1 MNAEDF
7 KKITLLVIIASL
19 LVISFLVLKPILLS
33 IMVGVILAVVF
44 SSTFDKINERIK
56 IRNISAGIICLLLIL
71 AILLPLWFLTPI
83 FLTQAFEIYQVS
95 QQMDFITPLKNL
107 FPSLFASE
115 QFSNEFGSVVHSFI
129 TRATNSLVNSFAE
142 IISNFPTIALH
153 LLVIFFTFFFVLRDK
168 EEIVNYIK
176 TVLPFSKEVEQ
187 KLFKSSKDI
196 TVSIIYGQVLIG
208 IVQGLIAGIGF
219 FIFGVNNALLLTL
232 LASIMGILP
241 ILGTAVVW
249 GPVVVY
255 LFIAG
260 NTVPAVGV
268 LVFGIISSVIDN
280 ILRPIFVSRMTQM
293 HPLIFLIGMV
303 GGFFFFGII
312 GLILGPLILAYLFII
327 LEVYRIKNP

>member
-1 MNAEDF
+1 MNNEDF
-7 KKITLLVIIASL
+7 RKITIMVILVGLII
-19 LVISFLVLKPILLS
+19 ISFLILKPILLS
-33 IMVGVILAVVF
+33 IIVGIILAIVF
-44 SSTFDKINERIK
+44 SSTYDKVNSYVK
-56 IRNISAGIICLLLIL
+56 IRSISAGIICAVLILLIV
-71 AILLPLWFLTPI
+71 LPIWFLTPI

-107 FPSLFASE
+107 FPSLFTSE
-115 QFSNEFGSVVHSFI
+115 QFSREFGSVVHSFI
-129 TRATNSLVNSFAE
+129 TRATNSLVNSFAD

-153 LLVIFFTFFFVLRDK
+153 MLVIFFTFFFVLRDK
-168 EEIVNYIK
+168 EQIVEYIK
-176 TVLPFSKEVEQ
+176 SVLPFSKEVEQ

-196 TVSIIYGQVLIG
+196 TISIIYGQALIG

-232 LASIMGILP
+232 LACIMGILP
-241 ILGTAVVW
+241 ILGTAIVW

-260 NTVPAVGV
+260 NSVPAVGV

-280 ILRPIFVSRMTQM
+280 ILRPIFASRMTQM
-293 HPLIFLIGMV
+293 HPLTFLIGMV

-327 LEVYRIKNP
+327 LEVYRMKNT